1 MRLSQISIKLF
12 ILIGIFTLSACA
24 TRQQVALD
32 NALLTQYAS
41 TDSLPIKTAT
51 VITDNDQAFASKLA
65 LINQATT
72 HIDLAYYI
80 FSDDHTSSVLAQALI
95 NAAKRGVKIRI
106 LLDYLSTY
114 KDLDRLSYLQQAGNG
129 NIQVR
134 LYGRPSQNIIKDAV
148 YLTLGCGQLS
158 KADAACNQNKYAQIE
173 QLFDDEKIEN
183 RLASDI
189 GISNL
194 STPMSAI
201 FLSGLYGKNP
211 ELMAFSLEH
220 GQSLDIATLS
230 ASTEANS
237 ADTQAKLK
245 QLGKLYYQANYQGG
259 LASLTAK
266 IQLATAKIV
275 LGDQINP
282 VLNSISSFLPTER
295 ENNAAARQDWD
306 YLTEF
311 LHHKLLL
318 VDQRIMQ
325 LGGRNVENSYH
336 MNPNALASKY
346 IFMDTDVRLAF
357 NAADPQVTA
366 TFERLWNFKTM
377 VASLDEIREH
387 APNDFLMNLEVYKQ
401 SNNFCTS
408 QNTNTQESNDQAT
421 SKQACVDQ
429 YYQQHFVSLD
439 QRLAKVEQSI
449 TEMVDSYNSDYQ
461 HPTQGTSQSFSL
473 DTSAQIYYLENLPF
487 FENKRG
493 YGSID
498 GKEAEYGKAIHA
510 TWLASLKKTCEQATA
525 NNPLQVIIHNAYFF
539 MPSNLLAALGSMVD
553 GSWDCPYV
561 SLQVITNSIET
572 TDLNVV
578 NLLAMWQMKA
588 FEDYRA
594 QQTSTTSATFN
605 YSEYQH
611 TNEND
616 ISTLSL
622 HSKVMLFGDDLF
634 IGSANADVRSYMLD
648 TNNGLMIINA
658 PDFVKQYKQWLAA
671 KIDGRPN
678 IADKTE
684 QIGTSQQAL
693 KVKMNH
699 VMDILL
705 AKYDKNNRIDA
716 GQAEK
721 FKEEVQGVTQRIY
734 NLSTKILNGDKKAQ
748 DEFNRLFK
756 TI

>member
-1 MRLSQISIKLF
+1 MRLTKIASKLF

-24 TRQQVALD
+24 TREQVALND
-32 NALLTQYAS
+32 ALLTQYAS
-41 TDSLPIKTAT
+41 TGSLPIKTAT
-51 VITDNDQAFASKLA
+51 VITDNDQAFTSKLA
-65 LINQATT
+65 SINEANT

-95 NAAKRGVKIRI
+95 NAAKRGVKIRL

-114 KDLDRLSYLQQAGNG
+114 KDLDRLSYLQQAGGG

-134 LYGRPSQNIIKDAV
+134 LYGRPSQNIVKDAV
-148 YLTLGCGQLS
+148 YLTLGCGQS
-158 KADAACNQNKYAQIE
+158 TTTEAACNEEKYAEIN
-173 QLFDDEKIEN
+173 QLFDNEKINN
-183 RLASDI
+183 RLASEI

-201 FLSGLYGKNP
+201 FLSGLYAKNP

-220 GQSLDIATLS
+220 GQSINIDALSSSTATD
-230 ASTEANS
+230 S
-237 ADTQAKLK
+237 ADTQAQLK
-245 QLGKLYYQANYQGG
+245 KLGKLYYQANYQGG

-266 IQLATAKIV
+266 IKLATATLV

-282 VLNSISSFLPTER
+282 VLNSVNSFLPTNR
-295 ENNAAARQDWD
+295 ENNSIARRDWD

-318 VDQRIMQ
+318 VDQQTMQ

-336 MNPNALASKY
+336 MNPSPLSSKY
-346 IFMDTDVRLAF
+346 IFMDTDVRLEF
-357 NAADPQVTA
+357 NAPDPQVTS
-366 TFERLWNFKTM
+366 TFDRLWHFTTM

-387 APNDFLMNLEVYKQ
+387 APNDFLMNLDIYKQ
-401 SNNFCTS
+401 SQEFCTNQS
-408 QNTNTQESNDQAT
+408 TNNPT
-421 SKQACVDQ
+421 CVDQ
-429 YYQQHFVSLD
+429 YYQQHFVNLD
-439 QRLAKVEQSI
+439 QRLIKVEQSM
-449 TEMVDSYNSDYQ
+449 TEMIESYNNNYAP
-461 HPTQGTSQSFSL
+461 PTKEVRGSFAL
-473 DTSAQIYYLENLPF
+473 DDSAQVYYLENLPF
-487 FENKRG
+487 FESKRG

-498 GKEAEYGKAIHA
+498 GKEADYGKAIHA

-525 NNPLQVIIHNAYFF
+525 NDPQQVIIHNAYFF
-539 MPSNLLAALGSMVD
+539 MPGNLLAALGAMVD
-553 GSWDCPYV
+553 GSWDCTHV
-561 SLQVITNSIET
+561 SLQIITNSIET

-594 QQTSTTSATFN
+594 EQTATTAATFN
-605 YSEYQH
+605 YSEYQQA
-611 TNEND
+611 NEND
-616 ISTLSL
+616 TSTLSL

-658 PDFVKQYKQWLAA
+658 PNFVNQYKQWLTAE
-671 KIDGRPN
+671 IDARPS
-678 IADKTE
+678 IAERTQ
-684 QIGTSQQAL
+684 QIGISQQKL

-699 VMDILL
+699 VMDLLL
-705 AKYDKNNRIDA
+705 AKYDKNNRIDHQ
-716 GQAEK
+716 QAENL
-721 FKEEVQGVTQRIY
+721 KEKVQGVTQRIY
-734 NLSTKILNGDKKAQ
+734 NLSTKILNGDNKAQ
-748 DEFNRLFK
+748 NEFNSLFK